1 MKKVYVIGHRNPD
14 TDSICSAIAY
24 ANLKNQ
30 VEGNGYEAYR
40 AGNINGET
48 RYVLDTFG
56 IKDPKYVSDV
66 RPRLTDVNLNLV
78 KGAKPTDSLK
88 AARELMQTEKI
99 VSLPVLDGKKMI
111 GLVSISDVLKADMDV
126 YDNEILAK
134 SKTPYKNVVET
145 LDGTLQT
152 GDIEG
157 YITEGK
163 LTVSAASVYTM
174 EEFVT
179 AKDTVIVANREDAQI
194 GAIQTGVQC
203 IVVCMGTEVSDK
215 VLALAKEN
223 NCRIITTPYDTF
235 TASRLICQAMPVSYI
250 MATDTIV
257 SFNETDYIDDVKE
270 EMTKK
275 RFRYFPVLNAD
286 NEFVGF
292 ISRRRILEF
301 NKKQL
306 ILVDHNEV
314 SQAVEGLEECEIMEI
329 IDHHRIGSVETVSPV
344 YFRNQPVGCT
354 GTIIAQM
361 YREQGI
367 EITREMAGLMC
378 SAILSDTL
386 MFRSPTCTPLD
397 EQIARELAV
406 IAGVDVEEHAKAMF
420 RAGSDLS
427 GKTPNEIFYM
437 DYKKFN
443 ADTINF
449 GVGQITSMD
458 QGELDDIKA
467 PILEYMDSVKEEQ
480 GLDYVFFMLT
490 NILEE
495 TTHLLICGP
504 DAEEVIERGFD
515 VTPED
520 KIAVLPG
527 VMSRKKQMIPNL
539 LNAFQQ

>member
-48 RYVLDTFG
+48 RYILDTFG

-66 RPRLTDVNLNLV
+66 RPRLKDVNLNLV
-78 KGAKPTDSLK
+78 KGAKATDSLK
-88 AARELMQTEKI
+88 SAREMMQTEKI

-134 SKTPYKNVVET
+134 AKTPYKNVVET
-145 LDGTLQT
+145 LDGTLQA

-163 LTVSAASVYTM
+163 LTVSAASVDTM

-194 GAIQTGVQC
+194 GALQTGVQC

-215 VLALAKEN
+215 VLELAKEK

-275 RFRYFPVLNAD
+275 RFRYFPVLNSD

-301 NKKQL
+301 SKKQV

-354 GTIIAQM
+354 GTIVAQM

-367 EITREMAGLMC
+367 EITKEMAGLMC

-386 MFRSPTCTPLD
+386 MFRSPTCTALD
-397 EQIARELAV
+397 RLVAEKLASIAHIDIEQYAR
-406 IAGVDVEEHAKAMF
+406 DMF
-420 RAGSDLS
+420 DAGSNLREKS
-427 GKTPNEIFYM
+427 AKEIFYQ
-437 DYKKFN
+437 DFKKFN
-443 ADTINF
+443 DSNINF
-449 GVGQITSMD
+449 GVGQISSMN
-458 QGELDDIKA
+458 
-467 PILEYMDSVKEEQ
+467 KEELSACKGKLLPYMEEVRTSY
-480 GLDYVFFMLT
+480 GLDMVFFMMT
-490 NILEE
+490 DIINESTE
-495 TTHLLICGP
+495 LLMVGEMCK
-504 DAEEVIERGFD
+504 EVIENAFETT
-515 VTPED
+515 VED
-520 KIAVLPG
+520 SSAELPG
-527 VMSRKKQMIPNL
+527 VVSRKKQLIPAIL
-539 LNAFQQ
+539 GQLS

>member
-66 RPRLTDVNLNLV
+66 RPRLKDVNLNLV
-78 KGAKPTDSLK
+78 KGAKATDSLK
-88 AARELMQTEKI
+88 SAREMMQTEKI

-134 SKTPYKNVVET
+134 AKTPYKNVVET
-145 LDGTLQT
+145 LDGTLQA

-163 LTVSAASVYTM
+163 LTVSAASVDTM

-203 IVVCMGTEVSDK
+203 VVVCMGTEVTDK
-215 VLALAKEN
+215 VLELAKEK

-257 SFNETDYIDDVKE
+257 SFNETDFVDDVKE

-286 NEFVGF
+286 SEFVGF

-301 NKKQL
+301 NKKQV

-354 GTIIAQM
+354 GTIVAQM

-367 EITREMAGLMC
+367 EITKEMAGLMC

-386 MFRSPTCTPLD
+386 MFRSPTCTALD
-397 EQIARELAV
+397 HLVAEKLASIAHIDIEQYAR
-406 IAGVDVEEHAKAMF
+406 DMF
-420 RAGSDLS
+420 DAGSNLREKS
-427 GKTPNEIFYM
+427 AKEIFYQ
-437 DYKKFN
+437 DFKKFN
-443 ADTINF
+443 DSNINF
-449 GVGQITSMD
+449 GVGQISSMN
-458 QGELDDIKA
+458 
-467 PILEYMDSVKEEQ
+467 KEELSACKGKLLPYMEEVRTSY
-480 GLDYVFFMLT
+480 GLDMVFFMMT
-490 NILEE
+490 DIINESTE
-495 TTHLLICGP
+495 LLMVGEMCK
-504 DAEEVIERGFD
+504 EVIENAFETT
-515 VTPED
+515 VED
-520 KIAVLPG
+520 SSAELPG
-527 VMSRKKQMIPNL
+527 VVSRKKQLIPAIL
-539 LNAFQQ
+539 GQLS

>member
-163 LTVSAASVYTM
+163 LTVSAASVDTM

-386 MFRSPTCTPLD
+386 MLRSPTCTPLD

>member
-66 RPRLTDVNLNLV
+66 RPRLKDVNLNLV
-78 KGAKPTDSLK
+78 KGAKATDSLK
-88 AARELMQTEKI
+88 SAREMMQTEKI

-163 LTVSAASVYTM
+163 LTVSAASVDTM

-194 GAIQTGVQC
+194 GALQTGVQC

-215 VLALAKEN
+215 VLELAKEK

-275 RFRYFPVLNAD
+275 RFRYFPVLNSD

-301 NKKQL
+301 SKKQV

-367 EITREMAGLMC
+367 EITKEMAGLMC

-386 MFRSPTCTPLD
+386 MFRSPTCTALD
-397 EQIARELAV
+397 HLVAEKLASIAHIDIEQYAR
-406 IAGVDVEEHAKAMF
+406 DMF
-420 RAGSDLS
+420 DAGSNLREKS
-427 GKTPNEIFYM
+427 AKEIFYQ
-437 DYKKFN
+437 DFKKFN
-443 ADTINF
+443 DSNINF
-449 GVGQITSMD
+449 GVGQISSMN
-458 QGELDDIKA
+458 
-467 PILEYMDSVKEEQ
+467 KEELSACKGKLLPYMEEVRTSY
-480 GLDYVFFMLT
+480 GLDMVFFMMT
-490 NILEE
+490 DIINESTE
-495 TTHLLICGP
+495 LLMVGEMCK
-504 DAEEVIERGFD
+504 EVIENAFETT
-515 VTPED
+515 VED
-520 KIAVLPG
+520 SSAELPG
-527 VMSRKKQMIPNL
+527 VVSRKKQLIPAIL
-539 LNAFQQ
+539 GQLS

>member
-48 RYVLDTFG
+48 RYILDTFG

-78 KGAKPTDSLK
+78 KGAKATDSLK
-88 AARELMQTEKI
+88 SAREMMQTEKI
-99 VSLPVLDGKKMI
+99 VSLPVLDGKKMT

-134 SKTPYKNVVET
+134 AKTPYKNVVET
-145 LDGTLQT
+145 LDGTLQA

-163 LTVSAASVYTM
+163 LTVSAASVDTM

-203 IVVCMGTEVSDK
+203 VVVCMGTEVTDK
-215 VLALAKEN
+215 VLELAKEK

-257 SFNETDYIDDVKE
+257 SFNETDFVDDVKE

-301 NKKQL
+301 NKKQV

-354 GTIIAQM
+354 GTIVAQM

-367 EITREMAGLMC
+367 EITKEMAGLMC

-386 MFRSPTCTPLD
+386 MFRSPTCTALD
-397 EQIARELAV
+397 HLVAEKLASIAHIDIEQYAR
-406 IAGVDVEEHAKAMF
+406 DMF
-420 RAGSDLS
+420 DAGSNLREKS
-427 GKTPNEIFYM
+427 AKEIFYQ
-437 DYKKFN
+437 DFKKFN
-443 ADTINF
+443 DSNINF
-449 GVGQITSMD
+449 GVGQISSMN
-458 QGELDDIKA
+458 
-467 PILEYMDSVKEEQ
+467 KEELSACKGKLLPYMEEVRTSY
-480 GLDYVFFMLT
+480 GLDMVFFMMT
-490 NILEE
+490 DIINESTE
-495 TTHLLICGP
+495 LLMVGEMCK
-504 DAEEVIERGFD
+504 EVIENAFETT
-515 VTPED
+515 VED
-520 KIAVLPG
+520 SSAELPG
-527 VMSRKKQMIPNL
+527 VVSRKKQLIPAIL
-539 LNAFQQ
+539 GQLS

>member
-66 RPRLTDVNLNLV
+66 RPRLKDVNLNLV
-78 KGAKPTDSLK
+78 KGAKATDSLK
-88 AARELMQTEKI
+88 SAREMMQTEKI
-99 VSLPVLDGKKMI
+99 VSLPVLDGKKMT

-134 SKTPYKNVVET
+134 AKTPYKNVVET
-145 LDGTLQT
+145 LDGTLQA

-163 LTVSAASVYTM
+163 LTVSAASVDTM

-203 IVVCMGTEVSDK
+203 VVVCMGTEVTDK
-215 VLALAKEN
+215 VLELAKEK

-257 SFNETDYIDDVKE
+257 SFNETDFVDDVKE

-301 NKKQL
+301 NKKQV

-354 GTIIAQM
+354 GTIVAQM

-367 EITREMAGLMC
+367 EITKEMAGLMC

-386 MFRSPTCTPLD
+386 MFRSPTCTALD
-397 EQIARELAV
+397 HLVAEKLASIAHIDIEQYAR
-406 IAGVDVEEHAKAMF
+406 DMF
-420 RAGSDLS
+420 DAGSNLREKS
-427 GKTPNEIFYM
+427 AKEIFYQ
-437 DYKKFN
+437 DFKKFN
-443 ADTINF
+443 DSNINF
-449 GVGQITSMD
+449 GVGQISSMN
-458 QGELDDIKA
+458 
-467 PILEYMDSVKEEQ
+467 KEELSACKGKLLPYMEEVRTSY
-480 GLDYVFFMLT
+480 GLDMVFFMMT
-490 NILEE
+490 DIINESTE
-495 TTHLLICGP
+495 LLMVGEMCK
-504 DAEEVIERGFD
+504 EVIENAFETT
-515 VTPED
+515 VED
-520 KIAVLPG
+520 SSAELPG
-527 VMSRKKQMIPNL
+527 VVSRKKQLIPAIL
-539 LNAFQQ
+539 GQLS

>member
-66 RPRLTDVNLNLV
+66 RPRLTDVNLNSV

-88 AARELMQTEKI
+88 TAREMMNSEKI

-134 SKTPYKNVVET
+134 AKTPYKNVIET

-157 YITEGK
+157 TISEGK
-163 LTVSAASVYTM
+163 LTVSAASVDTM

-215 VLALAKEN
+215 VLELAKEN

-286 NEFVGF
+286 DEFVGF

-367 EITREMAGLMC
+367 EITKEMAGLMC

-386 MFRSPTCTPLD
+386 MFRSPTCTPVD
-397 EQIARELAV
+397 EQIARELAA

-467 PILEYMDSVKEEQ
+467 PILEYMNSVKEEQ

-495 TTHLLICGP
+495 TTHLLICGD
-504 DAEEVIERGFD
+504 DAEGVIERGFD

>member
-163 LTVSAASVYTM
+163 LTVSAASVDTM
-174 EEFVT
+174 EEFVI